1 MRKVLILF
9 ILFLSTLSFSQVI
22 YNPVDTTYTFTY
34 AHLQY
39 IKNNIENLKSARV
52 KLEKEIRV
60 LENLT
65 NVQALKIQKLETR
78 DSLYSREI
86 EQYKEMDSILRE
98 ISVRANTIMDN
109 YKMLLLTTENQLSI
123 ETKKAKKERMWKQ
136 IYKYGYPTLIVA
148 GIVTGVLIAK

>member
-9 ILFLSTLSFSQVI
+9 ILFLSTLSFGQVI

-34 AHLQY
+34 RHLQS
-39 IKNNIENLKSARV
+39 IKNNIESLKSART
-52 KLEKEIRV
+52 KLEKEIEV

-65 NVQALKIQKLETR
+65 NVQSLKIQKLETR
-78 DSLYSREI
+78 DSLFSREI
-86 EQYKEMDSILRE
+86 EQYKEMDGILRE
-98 ISVRANTIMDN
+98 MSARANTIMDN
-109 YKMLLLTTENQLSI
+109 YKILLLTTENQLSI
-123 ETKKAKKERMWKQ
+123 ETKKAKKERLWKQ

>member
-9 ILFLSTLSFSQVI
+9 ILFLSTLSFGQVI

-34 AHLQY
+34 RHLQS
-39 IKNNIENLKSARV
+39 IKNNIENLKSARA
-52 KLEKEIRV
+52 KLEKEIEV

-65 NVQALKIQKLETR
+65 NVQSLKIQKLETR
-78 DSLYSREI
+78 DSLFSREI
-86 EQYKEMDSILRE
+86 EQYKEMDGILRE
-98 ISVRANTIMDN
+98 MSARANTIMDN
-109 YKMLLLTTENQLSI
+109 YKILLLTTENQLSI
-123 ETKKAKKERMWKQ
+123 ETKKAKKERLWKQ